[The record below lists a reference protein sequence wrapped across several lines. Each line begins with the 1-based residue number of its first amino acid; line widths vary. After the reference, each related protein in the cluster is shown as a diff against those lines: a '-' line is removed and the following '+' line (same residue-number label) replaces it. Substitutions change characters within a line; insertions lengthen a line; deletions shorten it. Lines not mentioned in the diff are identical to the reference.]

1 MRSEFLVLALALVA
15 AAPASSQIMRK
26 GPIAPLPDGRLLLV
40 SGNSRSAN
48 FIALDESSKNQTDVD
63 LWVFTVMS
71 PPIVLSGATDP
82 KRLIVAQTLAH
93 FSIACATRRVTKLS
107 EDGFDDVGRWLIA
120 GPGDAPAPIVRDSAQ
135 DFMARVMCDG
145 VQPPSA
151 SPIMGHA
158 AALAVARRILDHPQ
172 V

>member
-1 MRSEFLVLALALVA
+1 
-15 AAPASSQIMRK
+15 MRK
-26 GPIAPLPDGRLLLV
+26 GPVAPLPDGRLLLV

-48 FIALDESSKNQTDVD
+48 FIALDKSSKNQTDVD

-71 PPIVLSGATDP
+71 PPIALGGATDL
-82 KRLIVAQTLAH
+82 KRLVVAQTFAH
-93 FSIACATRRVTKLS
+93 FSIACVTRRVTKLS
-107 EDGFDDVGRWLIA
+107 EDGFDEVGKWLIA

-145 VQPPSA
+145 VQPPST
-151 SPIMGHA
+151 SPVIGHV
-158 AALAVARRILDHPQ
+158 AALAVARRILDQPR